1 MPPKNFDTEI
11 IDFTHAIGLLLRRGR
26 AAIGSDDITMTESV
40 VLSRLEKDGPSTTAE
55 LARSESMKPQSMG
68 ATVASLEEMGLVE
81 RKSHPT
87 DGRQI
92 NIQLTSKGRALRKS
106 IGDAKRTWLT
116 NAIAGLNKEEQAT
129 LFKAGEIIR
138 RLVEQ

>member
-40 VLSRLEKDGPSTTAE
+40 VLSRLEKDGLSTTAE